1 MSILSS
7 ANSANYYILA
17 IKPSGNSSSFLL
29 VTVIIYCCF
38 TEFAII
44 FSTASPANWF
54 KATESVA
61 NYRILRA
68 LVFISLPYK
77 KSPMDD
83 IADFNGS
90 PITGKNEAIV
100 DKISALVSLVSSTNW
115 PLLIIFA
122 VSKLSVIVPTKAS

>member
-1 MSILSS
+1 M
-7 ANSANYYILA
+7 A
-17 IKPSGNSSSFLL
+17 IKPSGNFSSSSL
-29 VTVIIYCCF
+29 VTVIIYF
-38 TEFAII
+38 YFPEFSII
-44 FSTASPANWF
+44 LSTTFPVNWF